1 MTVTLFDK
9 SGESPIPLGAATVPV
24 GGDLSEG
31 MIKLKVKG
39 TNGRAGLERVG
50 SGSEAVQEAE
60 KKWMWNEDV
69 QVGDK
74 EREAKLRL

>member
-1 MTVTLFDK
+1 
-9 SGESPIPLGAATVPV
+9 
-24 GGDLSEG
+24 